1 MAKMI
6 RQKKEVGGRIG
17 KLLTAKEL
25 EALTKF
31 KIAVEKELG
40 SEILKFIFFGS
51 RARGERKKYSDLD
64 VLVLLKEEKKI
75 FTDKIDDV
83 AGDIFLD
90 YDVDISPLV
99 MSKEYFNW
107 LKSIERAIALDIER
121 EGIPL

>member
-1 MAKMI
+1 MSI
-6 RQKKEVGGRIG
+6 RTRSKGRKGNRIG
-17 KLLTAKEL
+17 ELLTAKEL

-51 RARGERKKYSDLD
+51 RARGKGREYSDLD
-64 VLVLLKEEKKI
+64 VLVLLKEEKRI
-75 FTDKIDDV
+75 FTDKIYDI
-83 AGDIFLD
+83 AWNIFLD

-99 MSKEYFNW
+99 MGKGYFNW
-107 LKSIERAIALDIER
+107 LKKIERAIVLDIER